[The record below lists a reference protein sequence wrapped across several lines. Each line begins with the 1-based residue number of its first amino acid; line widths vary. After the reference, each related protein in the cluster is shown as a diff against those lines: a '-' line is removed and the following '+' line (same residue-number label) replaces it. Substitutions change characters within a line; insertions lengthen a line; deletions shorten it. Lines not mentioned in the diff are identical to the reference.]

1 MGRWMVREMGRG
13 MGMGMVRWMVREMGR
28 GTGSNLNLTVNSHP
42 IGVEQKILAE
52 NGDL

>member
-13 MGMGMVRWMVREMGR
+13 MGMGMVREMGR